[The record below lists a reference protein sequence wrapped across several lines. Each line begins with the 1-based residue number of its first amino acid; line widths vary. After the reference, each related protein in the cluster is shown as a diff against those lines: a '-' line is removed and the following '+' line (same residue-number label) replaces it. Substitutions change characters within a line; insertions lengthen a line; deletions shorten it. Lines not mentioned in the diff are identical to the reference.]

1 MVRANP
7 AGGDQGGGCLGS
19 DWDIEQTVTVKVA
32 EFVSVRLDELDSA
45 ESMRFQPNTRQ
56 AEGLCLQRF
65 HGCQTRSVSE
75 AGAGEQQR
83 VK

>member
-45 ESMRFQPNTRQ
+45 E
-56 AEGLCLQRF
+56 G
-65 HGCQTRSVSE
+65 
-75 AGAGEQQR
+75 
-83 VK
+83 